1 MWGASNMDMSIL
13 ILIAVFLLLLLTNVP
28 ISISIGLA
36 TLATMLFTID
46 FTPSVTT
53 VAQRMAGG
61 INGFALLA
69 IPFFILSGILM
80 GQGGIAHRLIEFA
93 KTLLGALPGGLAM
106 VNVISSTLF
115 GAISGSAV
123 ASTSAIGGFMIP
135 AMKKEGYDP
144 AFSAAVSVTAST
156 TGLLIPPSNILIIYS
171 LASGG
176 VSIAALFIAGY
187 IPGLLLAAALM
198 LVCALYAKKHNYP
211 LGERSSLAEVF
222 KTGLAAIPALFLIFL
237 VIGGILSGIFTATEA
252 GVIAVLYALLLSV
265 GIYREVKMSDLPD
278 ILLKSVETTAVVMLL
293 IAASSAMSWILS
305 YTNIPQDLSAAMLAL
320 SDNPIMILLMIN
332 LILLLVGTF
341 MDMTPAVLI
350 FTPIFLPIANSLG
363 IDPTQFGIMM
373 VLNLCIGLCTPPV
386 GSVLFVGC
394 GIAKT
399 SIQQIVK
406 PILPMYAAMIAVLI
420 LVTFVPAVST
430 WLPSVFGL

>member
-1 MWGASNMDMSIL
+1 MDISIL
-13 ILIAVFLLLLLTNVP
+13 ILIVVFLLLLLTNLT
-28 ISISIGLA
+28 ISISISLA
-36 TLATMLFTID
+36 TLATMLVTID
-46 FTPSVTT
+46 VTPALTT

-80 GQGGIAHRLIEFA
+80 GQGGIAHRLIDFA
-93 KTLLGALPGGLAM
+93 KTVLGALPGGLAM

-156 TGLLIPPSNILIIYS
+156 TGLLIPPSNILIIFA

-176 VSIAALFIAGY
+176 VSITSLFIAGY
-187 IPGLLLAAALM
+187 VPGLLLAAALM
-198 LVCALYAKKHNYP
+198 VVCAIYAKKHNYP
-211 LGERSSLAEVF
+211 LGDRSTLSQVF
-222 KTGLAAIPALFLIFL
+222 KTGLAALPALFLIFI
-237 VIGGILSGIFTATEA
+237 VIGGILSGVFTATEA

-265 GIYREVKMSDLPD
+265 VIYREVKISDLAN

-332 LILLLVGTF
+332 LILLMVGTF

-350 FTPIFLPIANSLG
+350 FTPIFLPIATSLG
-363 IDPTQFGIMM
+363 IEPTQFGIMM

-399 SIQQIVK
+399 SIEQIVK
-406 PILPMYAAMIAVLI
+406 PILPMYAAMITVLL
-420 LVTFVPAVST
+420 LVTFVPGVSL
-430 WLPSVFGL
+430 WLPGLFGLIG

>member
-1 MWGASNMDMSIL
+1 MDISIL
-13 ILIAVFLLLLLTNVP
+13 LLIVVFLLLLLTNVP

-36 TLATMLFTID
+36 TLATMLVTID
-46 FTPSVTT
+46 ITPALTT

-156 TGLLIPPSNILIIYS
+156 TGLLIPPSNILIIFS

-187 IPGLLLAAALM
+187 VPGLLLAAALM
-198 LVCALYAKKHNYP
+198 VVCAIYAKKHNYP
-211 LGERSSLAEVF
+211 LGKRSTLAEVF
-222 KTGLAAIPALFLIFL
+222 KAGLAALPALFLIFL
-237 VIGGILSGIFTATEA
+237 VIGGILSGVFTATEA

-265 GIYREVKMSDLPD
+265 GIYREVKISDLAN

-332 LILLLVGTF
+332 LILLMVGTF

-350 FTPIFLPIANSLG
+350 FTPIFLPIATSLG
-363 IDPTQFGIMM
+363 IEPTQFGIMM

-406 PILPMYAAMIAVLI
+406 PILPMYAAMITVLL
-420 LVTFVPAVST
+420 LVTFVPAISL
-430 WLPSVFGL
+430 WLPGLFGL